1 MLPAQVSLQFLS
13 SLIEGSD
20 DAIVSKTLDGII
32 TSWNPAAEKMFGYMA
47 GEIIGQ
53 PVQKLFPEH
62 LRSEEEHII
71 AQIVAGKRVA
81 HFETLRL
88 RKDGSTFPASIT
100 VSPICDESGKI
111 IAASKIVRDI
121 TLRRALEDQMRLS
134 ETVFNFA
141 SEAII
146 VADADGRFIH
156 VNKAFTEI
164 TGYCLQDV
172 IGQTPTLFR
181 SSRQSPEIHLKML
194 AELKETG
201 HCQGE
206 IWSRK
211 KTGEAFAV
219 LINVSRIREQ
229 HDLPGRYIA
238 IFADVT
244 SIREQQ
250 ELMERMAHFD
260 SLTNL
265 PNRLL
270 LAERLE
276 RSIRKAE
283 REQSEVAVAYLDL
296 DGFKDIND
304 RYGHSVG
311 DEVLATVS
319 RRMACALPE
328 YDTVARV
335 GGDEFVLLIE
345 SRDEQEQYLSAL
357 HGVLQVCK
365 EPIHINDQIIALS
378 ASAGVTV
385 FPRDASDPDVLVRHA
400 DLAMYEAKQSGRD
413 RIQFFD
419 AEQDARAKKRYALI
433 NEMARAL
440 ENRELFLEYQPKVDI
455 VTGKVFGA
463 EALVRWRTPEGKT
476 IYPADFIRLI
486 EDLPIIDDVGDY
498 VIESALAQIEQWLA
512 RGHELQVSVNIAPR
526 HFLSPAFVPRL
537 REMTRP
543 YQAMLAGRKLLE
555 IEIIETQKFLDLGIV
570 STVMKS
576 CANLGIGFSLDDFGT
591 GYSSLLYLKELPADT
606 IKIDQSFV
614 AGMTHNQHDL
624 FLVQAIL
631 GLAKVFRRGIIA
643 EGVETREQAQMLV
656 DMGCPNVQGFG
667 VARPMAADL
676 FEPWCQQWNTRI
688 RSHLL
693 QAGLA
698 FPGL

>member
-1 MLPAQVSLQFLS
+1 MIPAQVPLQFLS

-32 TSWNPAAEKMFGYMA
+32 TSWNPAAERMFGYPA

-53 PVQKLFPEH
+53 SVQKLFPEH
-62 LRSEEEHII
+62 LKGEEEHII
-71 AQIVAGKRVA
+71 AQIAAGKRIE

-88 RKDGSTFPASIT
+88 RKDGSIFPASIT
-100 VSPICDESGKI
+100 VSPIRDESGKI

-141 SEAII
+141 TEAII

-156 VNKAFTEI
+156 VNKAFTDI

-172 IGQTPTLFR
+172 IGQTPAIFR
-181 SSRQSPEIHLKML
+181 SSRQSPEIQLKML

-206 IWSRK
+206 VWSRK
-211 KTGEAFAV
+211 KTGEAFAA
-219 LINVSRIREQ
+219 LINISRVQERN
-229 HDLPGRYIA
+229 DLPGRYIA
-238 IFADVT
+238 IFADIT
-244 SIREQQ
+244 GIREQQ

-260 SLTNL
+260 SLTSL

-276 RSIRKAE
+276 RSLRKAE
-283 REQSEVAVAYLDL
+283 KEGSEVAVAYLDL

-311 DEVLATVS
+311 DEVLATVG

-328 YDTVARV
+328 SDTVARV
-335 GGDEFVLLIE
+335 GGDEFILLIE
-345 SRDEQEQYLSAL
+345 SRGEQEQYLSGL
-357 HGVLQVCK
+357 HYVLQVCK
-365 EPIHINDQIIALS
+365 EPIRVNDQVIALS

-385 FPRDASDPDVLVRHA
+385 FPRDASNPDVLVRHA

-413 RIQFFD
+413 RVQFFD
-419 AEQDARAKKRYALI
+419 AEQDRKAKKRYELI
-433 NEMARAL
+433 SDVVRAL

-455 VTGKVFGA
+455 VTGKIFGA
-463 EALVRWRTPEGKT
+463 EALIRWRAPDGRI

-486 EDLPIIDDVGDY
+486 EDLPIIDDVGNY
-498 VIESALAQIEQWLA
+498 VIQSALMQIEKWFES
-512 RGHELQVSVNIAPR
+512 GHELQVSVNIAPR
-526 HFLSPAFVPRL
+526 HFLSPDFVSSL
-537 REMTRP
+537 RKMTRP
-543 YQAMLAGRKLLE
+543 YRDMLAGRKLLE
-555 IEIIETQKFLDLGIV
+555 IEIIETQKFLDLNVV
-570 STVMKS
+570 STVMHG
-576 CANLGIGFSLDDFGT
+576 CANMGIGFSLDDFGT
-591 GYSSLLYLKELPADT
+591 GYSSLLYLKELPAET

-614 AGMTHNQHDL
+614 AGMTSNRHDL
-624 FLVQAIL
+624 FLVQAIM
-631 GLAKVFRRGIIA
+631 GLAQAFRRQIIA
-643 EGVETREQAQMLV
+643 EGVETREQARMLV

-667 VARPMAADL
+667 VARPMPAAR
-676 FEPWCQQWNTRI
+676 FEQWCREWNEQSPR
-688 RSHLL
+688 LL